1 MYPSSVL
8 LYGWISY
15 EERRDKRVF
24 RKISLYKWHH
34 PSLTH
39 TRVREGCECLKWI
52 SEVGSIRFG
61 QGPNR

>member
-24 RKISLYKWHH
+24 RKISLH
-34 PSLTH
+34 
-39 TRVREGCECLKWI
+39 I
-52 SEVGSIRFG
+52 
-61 QGPNR
+61 

>member
-34 PSLTH
+34 PSLT
-39 TRVREGCECLKWI
+39 
-52 SEVGSIRFG
+52 
-61 QGPNR
+61 